1 MSYRNTYVKI
11 NLQNIHDN
19 IQKIIN
25 TYQGYKYYIGVV
37 KADSYGHNSDKVIQ
51 KIIDAGCN
59 YLAVSSLDE
68 AMEIRSKFSI
78 PILCLGIIH
87 PEYMDICE
95 KNNIDVTITNLDYV
109 ELIKNY
115 HINVHIKIDTGM
127 NRLGIKDKDEFNA
140 TIKLINNSNLNL
152 KGIYTH
158 IYDADNEEN
167 TIKQINKFKEI
178 TSDIDLNSID
188 MVHIAQSA
196 TLLNYPKIDIC
207 NGCRL
212 GIIMYGLIDNNL
224 SLKPTIKLE
233 SEIIEIKH
241 IHKGETVSYNGN
253 YVADKDEI
261 IGIVSIGYADGV
273 NRKLSG
279 SYVYINNKR
288 YQIIGN
294 ICMDMLMVKI
304 DNLVKL
310 YDKVIIYKD
319 INHIIE
325 LSNYLDTIPYELICN
340 ITKRVPRIYE

>member
-1 MSYRNTYVKI
+1 
-11 NLQNIHDN
+11 
-19 IQKIIN
+19 
-25 TYQGYKYYIGVV
+25 
-37 KADSYGHNSDKVIQ
+37 
-51 KIIDAGCN
+51 
-59 YLAVSSLDE
+59 
-68 AMEIRSKFSI
+68 
-78 PILCLGIIH
+78 
-87 PEYMDICE
+87 
-95 KNNIDVTITNLDYV
+95 
-109 ELIKNY
+109 
-115 HINVHIKIDTGM
+115 
-127 NRLGIKDKDEFNA
+127 
-140 TIKLINNSNLNL
+140 
-152 KGIYTH
+152 
-158 IYDADNEEN
+158 
-167 TIKQINKFKEI
+167 
-178 TSDIDLNSID
+178 
-188 MVHIAQSA
+188 
-196 TLLNYPKIDIC
+196 
-207 NGCRL
+207 
-212 GIIMYGLIDNNL
+212 MYGLIDNNL

-319 INHIIE
+319 INHIKE